1 MNDRVANFGEQVGT
15 LLPRLRRFARAL
27 TRHPQ
32 DADDLVQLAVERAL
46 TRSTQWRPD
55 SSLTNWMLAIV
66 RNAWIDETRSRR
78 SRDAV
83 LVPENEAVE
92 VGDTGTD
99 RDIEWWSIQSALE
112 RLPEEQ
118 RLAVALV
125 LIEGLSYREAA
136 QVMEVPIG
144 TLTSRLAR
152 GRLALQSMLTDPVD
166 YARGAQG
173 QAMTVTDEELMAY
186 VDGEL
191 DAARLESLRQEIA
204 ASADLSRRVAEQ
216 RALRDRLH
224 RAFDPALHEPVPA
237 RLTELTVRAR
247 VVEFAF
253 VDPSSAIARRMAEWT
268 GTRGGHRA
276 RHRARTRAA
285 ATRPRVSRR
294 SSRVVPTWPPAVHS
308 PTPCRSGSRRSSPRR
323 IQSVW
328 GLVSWRR
335 AVSTAARS
343 FRSTATSPWPA
354 WPVDRA
360 PPGES
365 MRCNPCRS
373 SRRSPTAIGRP
384 PRPCHRWCCGR
395 PRTRWRAT
403 RWTQSA
409 RQRHA
414 TITGRRLP

>member
-66 RNAWIDETRSRR
+66 RNAWIDETRSRHR
-78 SRDAV
+78 RDAV

-99 RDIEWWSIQSALE
+99 RDIEWWSIQSALG

-152 GRLALQSMLTDPVD
+152 GRLALQAMLTDPVD
-166 YARGAQG
+166 YARGARG
-173 QAMTVTDEELMAY
+173 LAMTVTDEELMAY

-191 DAARLESLRQEIA
+191 DAARLESLRLEIA

-247 VVEFAF
+247 VVEFGSSTRRR
-253 VDPSSAIARRMAEWT
+253 PSRVAWLSGLALAAGIVLGIALGPALLQLARESAGDCRERCRR
-268 GTRGGHRA
+268 GRRRCTR
-276 RHRARTRAA
+276 RHLIAA
-285 ATRPRVSRR
+285 ARVGAV
-294 SSRVVPTWPPAVHS
+294 RVGSNP
-308 PTPCRSGSRRSSPRR
+308 SG
-323 IQSVW
+323 
-328 GLVSWRR
+328 G
-335 AVSTAARS
+335 
-343 FRSTATSPWPA
+343 
-354 WPVDRA
+354 
-360 PPGES
+360 
-365 MRCNPCRS
+365 
-373 SRRSPTAIGRP
+373 
-384 PRPCHRWCCGR
+384 
-395 PRTRWRAT
+395 
-403 RWTQSA
+403 
-409 RQRHA
+409 
-414 TITGRRLP
+414 